1 MVFSKKFLTIVL
13 IVTAAAV
20 VVYFVFFNTGADQ
33 SQSDS
38 SGDSSETAEK
48 PKETPL
54 PVKVATSKIDDL
66 IIKLKS
72 PGEAVTSMK
81 ITVKAE
87 ISGIVTHL
95 NIEESQHV
103 KKGELL
109 VTVDEE
115 SYKLD
120 VQKLEAERLRVLS
133 ELLLEK
139 RFDETGVPKLSGKT
153 SGLAA
158 LKAEYEKDR
167 QLFLAGKITQAEFG
181 KTGRKYEYALIESG
195 GKKDEI
201 MAATKRLTQT
211 EIDLKKARIELDKTK
226 IRAPFDG
233 IITNIKI
240 SSQEHISN
248 SQELFTLVNISRIQ
262 VYAKVL
268 ESEIGKMKVGREVD
282 LEFSAYPRRVF
293 KGKVK
298 AISPIINP
306 NDKTCNVIIDVSNPD
321 EEIKP
326 GMHAEVEIVAEI
338 YKDRMLIP
346 QDAVLSRSGRKLAF
360 VVVDDVAKWRYI
372 EIGLENEE
380 YAEVLDGIKEGELVL
395 IDGHLTL
402 AHDARVKIIQ

>member
-1 MVFSKKFLTIVL
+1 MVFSKRFLTIVL
-13 IVTAAAV
+13 IVIAAAV
-20 VVYFVFFNTGADQ
+20 VVYFVFFNTSSDQ
-33 SQSDS
+33 SQGDS

-54 PVKVATSKIDDL
+54 PVRVATSKIADL

-72 PGEAVTSMK
+72 PGEAVTSMI

-87 ISGIVTHL
+87 ISGVVTHL

-109 VTVDEE
+109 VVVDEE

-120 VQKLEAERLRVLS
+120 VEKLEAERLRVLS

-139 RFDETGVPKLSGKT
+139 RFDETGVSQLSGNT
-153 SGLAA
+153 SGLAV
-158 LKAEYEKDR
+158 LEAEYDKDR
-167 QLFLAGKITQAEFG
+167 QLFEAGKITQAEFE
-181 KTGRKYEYALIESG
+181 KTSRKYEYALIESG
-195 GKKDEI
+195 EKKDEI

-233 IITNIKI
+233 IITNIEI
-240 SSQEHISN
+240 SPQEHISN

-282 LEFSAYPRRVF
+282 LKFSAYPERVF

-306 NDKTCNVIIDVSNPD
+306 DDKTCNVIIEVNNPD

-360 VVVDDVAKWRYI
+360 VVIDDVAKWRYI

>member
-13 IVTAAAV
+13 IVIAAAV
-20 VVYFVFFNTGADQ
+20 VVYFVFFNTGADR
-33 SQSDS
+33 SQGDS
-38 SGDSSETAEK
+38 SEDSSETAEK
-48 PKETPL
+48 PKETPI

-66 IIKLKS
+66 IMKLKS

-81 ITVKAE
+81 IIVKAE
-87 ISGIVTHL
+87 ISGVVTHL

-109 VTVDEE
+109 VAVDEE
-115 SYKLD
+115 IYKLD
-120 VQKLEAERLRVLS
+120 VEKLEAERLRVLS

-139 RFDETGVPKLSGKT
+139 RFDETGVSQLSGNT

-158 LKAEYEKDR
+158 LETEYEKDR
-167 QLFLAGKITQAEFG
+167 QLFEAGKITQAEFE
-181 KTGRKYEYALIESG
+181 KTSRKYEYALIESG

-233 IITNIKI
+233 IITNIEI
-240 SSQEHISN
+240 SPQEHISN

-268 ESEIGKMKVGREVD
+268 ESEIGKMKVGRKVD
-282 LEFSAYPRRVF
+282 LKFSAYPGRVF

-306 NDKTCNVIIDVSNPD
+306 DDKTCNVIIDMGNPD

-338 YKDRMLIP
+338 YKDRILIP

-360 VVVDDVAKWRYI
+360 VVIDDVAKWRYI

-380 YAEVLDGIKEGELVL
+380 YAEVLEGIKEGELVL

>member
-13 IVTAAAV
+13 IVIAAAV
-20 VVYFVFFNTGADQ
+20 VVYFVFFNTGADR
-33 SQSDS
+33 SQGDS
-38 SGDSSETAEK
+38 SEDSSETAEK
-48 PKETPL
+48 PKETPI

-66 IIKLKS
+66 IMKLKS

-81 ITVKAE
+81 IIVKAE
-87 ISGIVTHL
+87 ISGVVTHL

-109 VTVDEE
+109 VVVDEE
-115 SYKLD
+115 LYKLD
-120 VQKLEAERLRVLS
+120 VEKLEAERLRVLS

-139 RFDETGVPKLSGKT
+139 RFDETGVSQLSGNT

-158 LKAEYEKDR
+158 LETEYEKNR
-167 QLFLAGKITQAEFG
+167 QLFEAGKITQAEFE
-181 KTGRKYEYALIESG
+181 KTSRKYEYALIESG

-211 EIDLKKARIELDKTK
+211 EIDLQKARIELDKTK

-233 IITNIKI
+233 IITNIEI
-240 SSQEHISN
+240 SPQEHISN

-268 ESEIGKMKVGREVD
+268 ESEIGKMKVGRKVD
-282 LEFSAYPRRVF
+282 LKFSAYPGRVF

-306 NDKTCNVIIDVSNPD
+306 DDKTCNVIIDVGNPD

-338 YKDRMLIP
+338 YKDRILIP

-360 VVVDDVAKWRYI
+360 VVIDDVAKWRYI

-380 YAEVLDGIKEGELVL
+380 YAEVLEGIKEGELVL

>member
-1 MVFSKKFLTIVL
+1 MVFSKRFLTIAL
-13 IVTAAAV
+13 IVIAAAV

-33 SQSDS
+33 SQGDS
-38 SGDSSETAEK
+38 SGDNSETAEK

-72 PGEAVTSMK
+72 PGEAVTSRK

-87 ISGIVTHL
+87 ISGVVTHL
-95 NIEESQHV
+95 NIDESQHV

-109 VTVDEE
+109 MTVDEE
-115 SYKLD
+115 RYKLD
-120 VQKLEAERLRVLS
+120 VEKLEAERLRVLS

-139 RFDETGVPKLSGKT
+139 RFDETGVSQLSGKT
-153 SGLAA
+153 SGLASVE
-158 LKAEYEKDR
+158 AEYEKDR
-167 QLFLAGKITQAEFG
+167 QLYNAGKITQAEFE
-181 KTGRKYEYALIESG
+181 KTSRKYEYALIESG

-211 EIDLKKARIELDKTK
+211 EVDLKKARIELDKTK

-240 SSQEHISN
+240 SPQEHISN

-282 LEFSAYPRRVF
+282 LEFSAYPGRVF

-360 VVVDDVAKWRYI
+360 VVINDVAKWRYI
-372 EIGLENEE
+372 EIGLENEK